1 MHKVS
6 CSPKTLASR
15 LETNTGKKGQL
26 ARVCVCVCEGGARPR
41 GVRPEAR
48 KGPAGTSTEPAARTL
63 RGRAK
68 LSPAATP
75 RPLLGHPPP
84 PPEQNGRRRGG
95 GGRRGKRE
103 AVCSGGSAGAGCT
116 IWDGGGGPLNQ
127 AANGIRRKA
136 VPPPPAAPARS
147 LPAWPCPE
155 GPQQVAF
162 TFARPSG

>member
-84 PPEQNGRRRGG
+84 PPSKTGG
-95 GGRRGKRE
+95 GGE
-103 AVCSGGSAGAGCT
+103 EGAGGAKERRSAA
-116 IWDGGGGPLNQ
+116 GGAREPVARFGMGVGG
-127 AANGIRRKA
+127 R
-136 VPPPPAAPARS
+136 
-147 LPAWPCPE
+147 
-155 GPQQVAF
+155 
-162 TFARPSG
+162 